1 MFQEFCHIYSVEFAL
16 LVFLYTGK
24 NSHTFY
30 FHPFSVLSLNWANIS
45 VLMCLNRNKTTSFLA
60 NLGRVYIFWR
70 YKRARKKTR
79 SENNLVYVIHKSWI
93 FKKELDYMQEHPV
106 AVGGN
111 CDHTIRRK
119 QCLLSILI
127 KILSSI
133 KGTLSSKNLP
143 STILQYR
150 RSNSLE
156 DK

>member
-1 MFQEFCHIYSVEFAL
+1 
-16 LVFLYTGK
+16 
-24 NSHTFY
+24 
-30 FHPFSVLSLNWANIS
+30 
-45 VLMCLNRNKTTSFLA
+45 
-60 NLGRVYIFWR
+60 
-70 YKRARKKTR
+70 
-79 SENNLVYVIHKSWI
+79 
-93 FKKELDYMQEHPV
+93 MQEHPV

-111 CDHTIRRK
+111 CDHTISKK

-143 STILQYR
+143 STILLYR